1 MLPADRTEMVRTLV
15 GLSTIKPGSKLT
27 PEGLD
32 VWWMAMQHW
41 ALDEF
46 KQAAAHLART
56 AEFMPSPFHFEQLRK
71 AGRPT
76 AGEAFAVAV
85 SHAASGN
92 WRTGGCGRPDVDRA
106 VQAIGGYVQIA
117 MSDEDKLHFLERRFA
132 DHYEAMTDA
141 EDTREAVP
149 LIAGSTWKAK
159 ITGPRAV
166 AGLLQK
172 FRDQP
177 EGAA

>member
-1 MLPADRTEMVRTLV
+1 MLLADRTEMARVLV
-15 GLSTIKPGSKLT
+15 GLSSIKPGAKIT

-32 VWWMAMQHW
+32 VWWMAMQGW
-41 ALDEF
+41 ELDEF

-92 WRTGGCGRPDVDRA
+92 WRQGGSGRPDVDRA

-132 DHYEAMTDA
+132 DHFEAMTDA
-141 EDTREAVP
+141 EDVREAVP
-149 LIAGSTWKAK
+149 RIAGATWRTT
-159 ITGPRAV
+159 ITGPTSA
-166 AGLLQK
+166 AKLLGK
-172 FRDQP
+172 LTP
-177 EGAA
+177 PGAPA